1 MNKTTVII
9 SVLAII
15 VSVLAICISAYRSPN
30 LGIDYQGLI
39 TAVQSLI
46 VTVLIGWQIY
56 QIIYI
61 ERIVKRKI
69 DKKVSE
75 YDKVVDDKLAKSQ
88 IERINEIMA
97 MAFER
102 RDLDLLLYYA
112 SHIPRHLVLIEN
124 LDETYVN
131 EEIDKLNQ
139 AFQRLNKPLQQR
151 TFDALI
157 NSYRPL
163 AHFPAVYAFLRL
175 CEEARQSGQVLGKD

>member
-1 MNKTTVII
+1 MKLKEKVSSNGKLDGILNII
-9 SVLAII
+9 SASIG
-15 VSVLAICISAYRSPN
+15 VSR
-30 LGIDYQGLI
+30 IDSNKE
-39 TAVQSLI
+39 V
-46 VTVLIGWQIY
+46 
-56 QIIYI
+56 
-61 ERIVKRKI
+61 
-69 DKKVSE
+69 
-75 YDKVVDDKLAKSQ
+75 Q

-175 CEEARQSGQVLGKD
+175 CEEARQNGQVLGKD

>member
-1 MNKTTVII
+1 MKLKEKVSSNGKLDGILNII
-9 SVLAII
+9 SASIG
-15 VSVLAICISAYRSPN
+15 VS
-30 LGIDYQGLI
+30 
-39 TAVQSLI
+39 
-46 VTVLIGWQIY
+46 
-56 QIIYI
+56 
-61 ERIVKRKI
+61 KI
-69 DKKVSE
+69 DSNKEV
-75 YDKVVDDKLAKSQ
+75 Q

-157 NSYRPL
+157 NSYRSL

-175 CEEARQSGQVLGKD
+175 CEEAH